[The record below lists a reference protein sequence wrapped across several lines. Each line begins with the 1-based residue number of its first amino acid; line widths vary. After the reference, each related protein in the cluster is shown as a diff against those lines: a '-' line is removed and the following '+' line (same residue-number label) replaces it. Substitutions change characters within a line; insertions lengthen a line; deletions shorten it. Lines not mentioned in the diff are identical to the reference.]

1 VGDGV
6 NLSFSEAVYMLQY
19 KERHLKIKNNPHVV
33 PKQAA
38 SQKLESCAADCE
50 NRVDSPP
57 LKRTLPPGV
66 RYFLWETGIC
76 GYIMGSKAS
85 LNSIDTDRPGCLS
98 EAQHKSEVAEA
109 CNPGTGEVEAG
120 GQR

>member
-1 VGDGV
+1 MIDLGESVGDGV

-66 RYFLWETGIC
+66 RYFLWETGIDQAC
-76 GYIMGSKAS
+76 WFQQPI
-85 LNSIDTDRPGCLS
+85 
-98 EAQHKSEVAEA
+98 KSHILKDARKPNKETW
-109 CNPGTGEVEAG
+109 NKTNTHDFNI
-120 GQR
+120 